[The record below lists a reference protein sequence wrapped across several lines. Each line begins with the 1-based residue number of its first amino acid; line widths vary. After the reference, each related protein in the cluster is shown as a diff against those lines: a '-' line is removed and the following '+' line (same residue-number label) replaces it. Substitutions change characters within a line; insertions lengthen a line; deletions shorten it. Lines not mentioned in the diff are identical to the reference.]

1 MDSSPGHARSDCT
14 VGPVV
19 FMARIALYKQ
29 EMTID

>member
-1 MDSSPGHARSDCT
+1 MDWSLGHAST